1 MEDFLQRNERFS
13 RFALKLHYLC
23 MFILLGGVYHTT
35 FRQPDRFYAFG
46 CYQLLMI
53 FWFDKDFTSPR
64 LKLLTNQLSIGLNKK
79 WGLLAVLSGLIASCA
94 SRRHFVYRQTL
105 VFSHRSYVSL
115 LSIKSTPGRLPNLKA
130 VPPNMR
136 FDSTPYMV
144 VYKMWEIYKARY
156 HQSVFLSLSSSPPS
170 THYRLES
177 GSPLWKRF
185 AFAFHS
191 VAKSLSMLL
200 GWFMDLNLSSTLY
213 GAGAMISWQFI
224 LFSSL
229 FGLVIVT
236 KSMRRITSVR
246 EHALARLE
254 KNRVE
259 APPVKYQDEN
269 EQRNASLQRVWSNS
283 MREGGHYMRSPYYKR
298 VKCLLISWDK
308 EHDDL
313 HTEPEVR
320 PRKRRREST

>member
-1 MEDFLQRNERFS
+1 
-13 RFALKLHYLC
+13 
-23 MFILLGGVYHTT
+23 
-35 FRQPDRFYAFG
+35 
-46 CYQLLMI
+46 
-53 FWFDKDFTSPR
+53 
-64 LKLLTNQLSIGLNKK
+64 
-79 WGLLAVLSGLIASCA
+79 
-94 SRRHFVYRQTL
+94 
-105 VFSHRSYVSL
+105 
-115 LSIKSTPGRLPNLKA
+115 
-130 VPPNMR
+130 
-136 FDSTPYMV
+136 
-144 VYKMWEIYKARY
+144 
-156 HQSVFLSLSSSPPS
+156 
-170 THYRLES
+170 
-177 GSPLWKRF
+177 
-185 AFAFHS
+185 
-191 VAKSLSMLL
+191 MLL